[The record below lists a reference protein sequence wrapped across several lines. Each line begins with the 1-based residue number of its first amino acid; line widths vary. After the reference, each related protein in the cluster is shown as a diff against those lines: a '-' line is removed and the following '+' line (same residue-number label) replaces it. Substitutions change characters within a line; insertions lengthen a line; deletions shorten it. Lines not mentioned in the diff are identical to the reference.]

1 MPRSMVGQV
10 METLQK
16 HHMVRRGD
24 LVLIALSGGPDSLA
38 LLHLLMS
45 RRESLGIT
53 LHAAHLDHGLRGEA
67 SAKDAL
73 WVAELC
79 REWEI
84 PCTLGYWEGHDQPL
98 RGLSPEEAARQ
109 ARLEFL
115 EKTMKKTGA
124 AVIAQGHH
132 GDDQA
137 ETLMIRLLNGAGT
150 GGLGGIRP
158 VRGPYIRPLLEV
170 TRREILDYCR
180 AHGLEPRQDDSNLS
194 DDFLRNRLR
203 HHVMPLLKELNPSLI
218 STLGRMAQVLQSED
232 DYLDRLA
239 IERLKR
245 MAETAGARSNGLPE
259 DLPLSGLMDEDPV
272 LARRMIRLWS
282 GLPLDFGSVQRVM
295 QLAAAGRTGS
305 QADLT
310 GRYYVRKTYSALRL
324 ERRLQEGRPACAPQV
339 QPMPLRA
346 SLSEPV
352 PIPSLHWV
360 LTAKWLPRGQNAVD
374 LQACPGPRECQV
386 LRHEELI
393 HEGNEA
399 SYCLPWDLA
408 AGLPE
413 IRQRQPGD
421 WIQFSYG
428 RKKLKDWF
436 IDQKIPSEKRA
447 CAVILA
453 AGQQVLWIPG
463 LLRAKG
469 PFAEDSWD
477 GCLFFEIRKIK

>member
-1 MPRSMVGQV
+1 MVDQV
-10 METLQK
+10 VETLQK

-24 LVLIALSGGPDSLA
+24 LVLIAFSGGPDSLA
-38 LLHLLMS
+38 LLHLLKNL
-45 RRESLGIT
+45 RERLGIT

-67 SAKDAL
+67 SAKDAV

-79 REWEI
+79 RAWDI

-115 EKTMKKTGA
+115 QETMEKTGA

-137 ETLMIRLLNGAGT
+137 ETLIIRLLNGAGT

-158 VRGPYIRPLLEV
+158 VRGPYIRPLLEI
-170 TRREILDYCR
+170 TRREILDYCQV
-180 AHGLEPRQDDSNLS
+180 HGLEPRQDDSNLS

-218 STLGRMAQVLQSED
+218 STLGRTAQVLQSED

-239 IERLKR
+239 KEKLKR
-245 MAETAGARSNGLPE
+245 AAETAGLRSDGLPG
-259 DLPLSGLMDEDPV
+259 DLPLSGLMDEEPV
-272 LARRMIRLWS
+272 LARRMIRQWS

-295 QLAAAGRTGS
+295 QLAASGRTGS
-305 QADLT
+305 QVDLT

-324 ERRLQEGRPACAPQV
+324 ERRIQDGQQACAPQA
-339 QPMPLRA
+339 QRMPLRA

-352 PIPSLHWV
+352 PIPSLHGV
-360 LTAKWLPRGQNAVD
+360 LTVRWLPRLQNAAD
-374 LQACPGPRECQV
+374 LQACPGPGECRA
-386 LRHEELI
+386 LSHGGLI
-393 HEGNEA
+393 HEGHET
-399 SYCLPWDLA
+399 SFCLPWDLA
-408 AGLPE
+408 AGLPV
-413 IRQRQPGD
+413 IRGRQPGD
-421 WIQFSYG
+421 WIQFPYG

-463 LLRAKG
+463 QLRAKG
-469 PFAEDSWD
+469 PFAEDACD